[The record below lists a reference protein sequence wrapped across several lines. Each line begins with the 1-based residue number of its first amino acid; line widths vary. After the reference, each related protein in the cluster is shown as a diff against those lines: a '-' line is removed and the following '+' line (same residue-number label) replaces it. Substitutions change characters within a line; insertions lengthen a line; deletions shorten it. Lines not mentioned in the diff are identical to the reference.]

1 MSKYTELENRIGYH
15 FKDEKLLLNALTHSS
30 FSSEHGLEYSMNNE
44 RLEFIGDGFLDAIVG
59 AELYK
64 LMPTA
69 HEGALSKNRA
79 EIVCEESL
87 AEIAR
92 QLDLGESLELGRG
105 EKLNGGKDKNSIL
118 ADAMEAIIGAS
129 IIDGGYEAAETIV
142 LGLFRNKIDLAVE
155 GKLNSDYKSKLQE
168 LLQDK
173 YKSIKIN
180 YVLVHEEGP
189 DHDKVFNVD
198 VVINDKI
205 LGSGSGKSKA
215 KAEQAAAEN
224 VLSKG
229 EI

>member
-1 MSKYTELENRIGYH
+1 MNNLQELENRIGYH
-15 FKDEKLLLNALTHSS
+15 FRDKNLLLNALTHSS
-30 FSSEHGLEYSMNNE
+30 FSSEHGLEYCMNNE

-59 AELYK
+59 TELYK
-64 LMPTA
+64 LMPKA
-69 HEGALSKNRA
+69 HEGVLSKNRA
-79 EIVCEESL
+79 EVVCEESL
-87 AEIAR
+87 AEAAR
-92 QLDLGESLELGRG
+92 KLGLGDVIQLGRG
-105 EKLNGGKDKNSIL
+105 EFLNGGRDKDSIL
-118 ADAMEAIIGAS
+118 ADAIEAVIGAS
-129 IIDGGYEAAETIV
+129 IIDGGYEAGKTIV
-142 LGLFRNKIDLAVE
+142 LGLFKEKIGLAVQ

-168 LLQDK
+168 ILQDK

-198 VVINDKI
+198 VVVNGRI
-205 LGSGSGKSKA
+205 LGSGSGKSKS